1 MKPLALIL
9 LFTAV
14 ALSIAALVKQRTNR
28 AAGEDLGRS
37 IARLLLAGLGI
48 VLLLV
53 GFLLFG
59 VGVNKHTRNA
69 EHGTPTAA
77 DRVQDSFDHAEYD
90 DIQARGPVD
99 DGGPPTTM
107 YDEPYQSWVTT
118 YDSEENWAWRI
129 QVLGAVLSLLGSGC
143 LMASA
148 FVSRSTARSE
158 GPPTNTQFPP
168 ADSRPGSA
176 DCFCG
181 NCGSATSGA
190 SFCTTCGSPT

>member
-9 LFTAV
+9 LFAAL

-77 DRVQDSFDHAEYD
+77 DRVQDSFDQAEYD

-118 YDSEENWAWRI
+118 YDSEENWAWRL
-129 QVLGAVLSLLGSGC
+129 QTLGAAVALLGSGA
-143 LMASA
+143 LVAGA
-148 FVSRSTARSE
+148 FL
-158 GPPTNTQFPP
+158 P
-168 ADSRPGSA
+168 RPGSTA
-176 DCFCG
+176 APVVAEASSSGSLAKAGDGFCG
-181 NCGSATSGA
+181 SCGKPSSGTQY
-190 SFCTTCGSPT
+190 CKTCGAPAS